1 MTVLIECF
9 HLQNETLVS
18 GVQDMSQKMIN
29 RESYKVCRFVGN
41 SHVYQAP
48 KSNCFNCCSCN
59 CGTQSTVQ
67 CINIEWCSKHQYS
80 TQSTCI
86 CTMFYEIV
94 QYLKFFMFFPG
105 VDNDVSVIMMT
116 SSSKFCPISWRGW
129 SKSWLRPWL
138 ER

>member
-48 KSNCFNCCSCN
+48 KSNCFIA
-59 CGTQSTVQ
+59 VRA
-67 CINIEWCSKHQYS
+67 
-80 TQSTCI
+80 
-86 CTMFYEIV
+86 IV
-94 QYLKFFMFFPG
+94 AHKALFN
-105 VDNDVSVIMMT
+105 V
-116 SSSKFCPISWRGW
+116 
-129 SKSWLRPWL
+129 
-138 ER
+138 